1 MHLSE
6 GPTAPATAAPH
17 TLGISSGSTVW
28 AASVGESRGRPG
40 FSQHLPIVVCC
51 ASGFE
56 YGSELPSLL
65 LFLPLQTVTLSH
77 TGTPHTQR
85 FQVGISPTLPSG
97 QLNLKSSLLLNIL
110 LVHLLPALPGLWF
123 SISQTLSAP
132 THPSNPLIK
141 MANLKLSNS
150 CENQTVEE
158 TLLDTILETAGRL
171 WGSIWQEGGHVNT
184 TAQR

>member
-1 MHLSE
+1 MYNLQGRGAMKPLLAEYAMHLSE

-56 YGSELPSLL
+56 CGSELPSLL

-110 LVHLLPALPGLWF
+110 LVHLLPALPGLWLR
-123 SISQTLSAP
+123 S
-132 THPSNPLIK
+132 PSFLKFMHLINKWGIPCPL
-141 MANLKLSNS
+141 
-150 CENQTVEE
+150 
-158 TLLDTILETAGRL
+158 
-171 WGSIWQEGGHVNT
+171 
-184 TAQR
+184 